1 MEERLMANVLEPQ
14 IDRVAKLK
22 SSDRSFGFVFA
33 AALTTLAF
41 LPLLHRAPPRW
52 WAFGLAVV
60 FAAAALIRPQILY
73 PLNRTWF
80 AFGQL
85 LHRVMSPLV
94 MGLIFFLCITPI
106 AWIMRRRGKDLL
118 SLKRRPD
125 LRSYWIERPVSPLD
139 AQSMRNQ
146 Y

>member
-1 MEERLMANVLEPQ
+1 MANVLEPQ
-14 IDRVAKLK
+14 IDRDSKPT
-22 SSDRSFGFVFA
+22 SSDRNFGFVFA
-33 AALTTLAF
+33 AALTTIAF

-52 WAFGLAVV
+52 WAFGLAVA

-73 PLNRTWF
+73 PLNRAWF

-106 AWIMRRRGKDLL
+106 AWIMRWRGSDLL

-125 LRSYWIERPVSPLD
+125 LKSYWIERPVTPPD

>member
-1 MEERLMANVLEPQ
+1 M
-14 IDRVAKLK
+14 
-22 SSDRSFGFVFA
+22 FA
-33 AALTTLAF
+33 AALTTIAV

-52 WAFGLAVV
+52 WAFGLAVA
-60 FAAAALIRPQILY
+60 FAAAALIRPQILH
-73 PLNRTWF
+73 PLNRAWF
-80 AFGQL
+80 ALGQL

-94 MGLIFFLCITPI
+94 MGLIFFFCITPI
-106 AWIMRRRGKDLL
+106 AWIMRRRGRDLL

-125 LRSYWIERPVSPLD
+125 LKSYWIERPAPPPD